1 MIRHGSE
8 LLRVPVSGEPLTLC
22 LPRGA
27 TMTATVSPS
36 PSPSRITSDA
46 KVADSAAPRMQ
57 TVRLGVHFEDR
68 SALEDINLDFQIGE
82 TTSLVGPNGAGKS
95 TLLKCLDG
103 ILAPTH
109 GEVFLDGQP
118 IHRPSPRVAYV
129 PQRSDVDWKFPISV
143 LDVALMGRALRA
155 SRLLPVPDRDRE
167 DALAALAQVRMR
179 RFAPVQI
186 GALSGGQQ
194 QRVFLARALLQ
205 EADVFLLDE
214 PFSGVDAPT
223 QALLLHVLDDLR
235 LAGKTIVFATHD
247 LIMAERSADVCV
259 LLNRRVVA
267 VGPPSQVLS
276 VRNLQSTFGG
286 TAAIDGEPRPTA

>member
-1 MIRHGSE
+1 MTTTEIPISLGQTIDSRLPGSD
-8 LLRVPVSGEPLTLC
+8 P
-22 LPRGA
+22 
-27 TMTATVSPS
+27 
-36 PSPSRITSDA
+36 
-46 KVADSAAPRMQ
+46 PRMK
-57 TVRLGVHFEDR
+57 TVRLSVHFAER
-68 SALEDINLDFQIGE
+68 PALEDINLDFLPRQ

-109 GEVFLDGQP
+109 GEVFLDDKPVQ
-118 IHRPSPRVAYV
+118 RPSPRVAYV
-129 PQRSDVDWKFPISV
+129 PQRSDVDWRFPISV
-143 LDVALMGRALRA
+143 LDVALLGRALRGN
-155 SRLLPVPDRDRE
+155 RLLPIPGRDRE
-167 DALAALAQVRMR
+167 DALAALAEVRMR

-194 QRVFLARALLQ
+194 QRVIIARALLQ

-223 QALLLHVLDDLR
+223 QALVLQVLDDLR

-247 LIMAERSADVCV
+247 LAMAERSADVAV

-267 VGPPSQVLS
+267 AGPPSRVLT

-286 TAAIDGEPRPTA
+286 TAAFDVEVQSSR

>member
-1 MIRHGSE
+1 
-8 LLRVPVSGEPLTLC
+8 
-22 LPRGA
+22 
-27 TMTATVSPS
+27 MTATVIPS
-36 PSPSRITSDA
+36 PSPSRKGVNSRLA
-46 KVADSAAPRMQ
+46 GSGAPRMQ

-68 SALEDINLDFQIGE
+68 SALEDINLDFQPGE
-82 TTSLVGPNGAGKS
+82 TTALVGPNGAGKS

-118 IHRPSPRVAYV
+118 VHRPSPRVAYV
-129 PQRSDVDWKFPISV
+129 PQRSDIDWKFPISV
-143 LDVALMGRALRA
+143 LDVALMGRALRT
-155 SRLLPVPDRDRE
+155 SRLLPVPGRDRE

-194 QRVFLARALLQ
+194 QRVFIARALLQ

-223 QALLLHVLDDLR
+223 QALVLQVLDDLR

-247 LIMAERSADVCV
+247 LAMAERSADVCV
-259 LLNRRVVA
+259 LLNRRVLVA
-267 VGPPSQVLS
+267 GPPSQVLTAL
-276 VRNLQSTFGG
+276 NLQSTFGG
-286 TAAIDGEPRPTA
+286 TAAFNIEPWPSA

>member
-1 MIRHGSE
+1 
-8 LLRVPVSGEPLTLC
+8 
-22 LPRGA
+22 
-27 TMTATVSPS
+27 MTATELPARSGRAIEFGGS
-36 PSPSRITSDA
+36 
-46 KVADSAAPRMQ
+46 DSAVPRMQ
-57 TVRLGVHFEDR
+57 TVRLGVHFEAR
-68 SALEDINLDFQIGE
+68 SAIEDVSLDFLVGE

-95 TLLKCLDG
+95 TLLRCLDG

-109 GEVFLDGQP
+109 GEVFLDAQP
-118 IHRPSPRVAYV
+118 VHRPSPRVAYI

-167 DALAALAQVRMR
+167 DALAALAEVRMR

-194 QRVFLARALLQ
+194 QRVFIARALLQ

-223 QALLLHVLDDLR
+223 QALVLQVLDDLR
-235 LAGKTIVFATHD
+235 LAGKTIVFATHH
-247 LIMAERSADVCV
+247 LAMAERSADICV
-259 LLNRRVVA
+259 MLNRRVIA
-267 VGPPSQVLS
+267 AGPPAQVLTIH
-276 VRNLQSTFGG
+276 NLQATFGG
-286 TAAIDGEPRPTA
+286 AAALNVDRRQTA

>member
-1 MIRHGSE
+1 MTVTEIPAPSDSTDGS
-8 LLRVPVSGEPLTLC
+8 PMTTL
-22 LPRGA
+22 G
-27 TMTATVSPS
+27 V
-36 PSPSRITSDA
+36 
-46 KVADSAAPRMQ
+46 PRMR
-57 TVRLGVHFEDR
+57 TVGLGVHFEDR
-68 SALEDINLDFQIGE
+68 SAIEDIDLDFHAGE

-95 TLLKCLDG
+95 TLLRCLDG

-109 GEVFLDGQP
+109 GAVFLDGRP
-118 IHRPSPRVAYV
+118 VHRPSPRVAYV

-155 SRLLPVPDRDRE
+155 NRLLPIPDRDRQ
-167 DALAALAQVRMR
+167 DALAALAEVRMR

-194 QRVFLARALLQ
+194 QRVFIARALLQ

-223 QALLLHVLDDLR
+223 QALVLQVLGDLR

-247 LIMAERSADVCV
+247 LAMAERSADVCV
-259 LLNRRVVA
+259 MLNRRVVA
-267 VGPPSQVLS
+267 AGPPTQVLT
-276 VRNLQSTFGG
+276 VHNLQATFGG
-286 TAAIDGEPRPTA
+286 TAARNAEGRWSA

>member
-1 MIRHGSE
+1 
-8 LLRVPVSGEPLTLC
+8 
-22 LPRGA
+22 
-27 TMTATVSPS
+27 MTATVSPS
-36 PSPSRITSDA
+36 PSPSRITSEA
-46 KVADSAAPRMQ
+46 KVTDSAAPRMQ

-286 TAAIDGEPRPTA
+286 TAAVDGEPRPTP